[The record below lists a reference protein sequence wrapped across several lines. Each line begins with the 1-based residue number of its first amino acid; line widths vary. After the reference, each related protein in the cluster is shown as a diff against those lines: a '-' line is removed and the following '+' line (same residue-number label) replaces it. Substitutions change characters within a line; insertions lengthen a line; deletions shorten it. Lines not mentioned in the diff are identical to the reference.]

1 MLTVRRLISQTEIS
15 EFLQQKNL
23 WSLKD
28 SGIEKTLE
36 FSKYMDSIE
45 FINKLAIKAEELNH
59 HPDLTVGW
67 CKIHVRFST
76 HDLGGI
82 STFDLKMAEE
92 TNIIFQSFR

>member
-1 MLTVRRLISQTEIS
+1 MIAGRQLLNQTEIS
-15 EFLQQKNL
+15 EFLHQNNL

-28 SGIEKTLE
+28 SGIECTLE

-45 FINKLAIKAEELNH
+45 FINKLAIKAEKLNH

-76 HDLGGI
+76 HDLGGL

-92 TNIIFQSFR
+92 TNIIFQSFK